1 MNLSDFLP
9 DGSIVTQAKAR
20 DWREAVQIA
29 GEALVAQGA
38 TTNAYTADMI
48 KTVED
53 LGPYI
58 VIAPGFALA
67 HARPSSSVLKNGISW
82 VSLAQPVDFGNK
94 ANDPVRL
101 VVALAAQDH
110 DSHIEM
116 MSALADVLA
125 DQSQLEAAIKADSA
139 KKAREILASLA
150 PNGG

>member
-1 MNLSDFLP
+1 VNLSDFLP
-9 DGSIVTQAKAR
+9 DGSIVTQAQA
-20 DWREAVQIA
+20 DTWQEAVQIA

-38 TTNAYTADMI
+38 TTNAYTTDMI

-82 VSLAQPVDFGNK
+82 VSLARPVKFGNK

-101 VVALAAQDH
+101 VIGLAAQNH
-110 DSHIEM
+110 DSHIEI

-125 DQSQLEAAIKADSA
+125 DQSRLEAAMQADSP
-139 KKAREILASLA
+139 KKVSEILASPA
-150 PNGG
+150 

>member
-9 DGSIVTQAKAR
+9 DGSIVTQAQA
-20 DWREAVQIA
+20 DTWQEAVQIA

-38 TTNAYTADMI
+38 TTNAYTTDMI

-82 VSLAQPVDFGNK
+82 VSLARPVKFGNK

-101 VVALAAQDH
+101 VIGLAAQNH
-110 DSHIEM
+110 DSHIEI

-125 DQSQLEAAIKADSA
+125 DQSRLEAAMQADSP
-139 KKAREILASLA
+139 KKVSEILASPA
-150 PNGG
+150 